1 MFTQKT
7 SFILLLM
14 LTIHRATTVAIL
26 GTYSKLEV
34 APIHNCLMVSTILK
48 NISQLGR
55 MTSHHKKTMESHKP
69 VMFQPTN
76 QIWPY
81 FQGISPQF
89 LWPEIWYDVSVAP

>member
-34 APIHNCLMVSTILK
+34 ATIHNCLMVSTILK

-55 MTSHHKKTMESHKP
+55 MTSHHKKKWKVISQSCSKP
-69 VMFQPTN
+69 PTRYGHIFRGYPHN
-76 QIWPY
+76 SYGQKSGTTFP
-81 FQGISPQF
+81 
-89 LWPEIWYDVSVAP
+89 